1 MSPLFLQQV
10 IVAADAPPAPTNN
23 ATALAEWDVVIKEN
37 TGGFPLFLDNTYK
50 LGAILLGFKLA
61 STLCGRSSDQL
72 VKRMAM
78 NVKTVLISAV
88 YKKAL
93 RLSAESNQKYNKGY
107 TMNLVNVDCESVS
120 KAWEVTH
127 QIWSIPLQ
135 LTTIIVL
142 LCRLLGFSAWAG
154 IGVLFFS
161 LFLLIMVVPIFMRKA
176 APWFM
181 RLGDRRLKTIREVL
195 DGIRVVKIN
204 GWEDHFLAKLQG
216 IRSEQLRWLG
226 QFNTGVACFVIVGQ
240 VTNTLMPLAAFSL
253 FGRENMGIVP
263 SARVFPALALFGML
277 VDPLIALPQLLS
289 SFVIASTSWGRIY
302 AFLLADEKTTPY
314 GIVTNGVMN
323 INRYAITITGGAFS
337 WPSTET
343 SAPGTVFAPTRQ
355 EKIDDDADSIDLE
368 KSKVSGQLE
377 EELCGPIPFLR
388 NVNIAIRRGSLTAIV
403 GHVGSGKSSLLSAVI
418 GEMMRVSGE
427 VNCNGTIAYCAQQ
440 PWIQTT
446 TIQDNILFGRPL
458 NLQRLQ
464 KAIQTT
470 SFDTDLEGF
479 PHGLATQM
487 SEKGNNLS
495 GGQKARLSLS
505 RAVYSDADIYLF
517 DDVLAALDPRVGRNV
532 FNNCIREGLRGKTR
546 LLVTHQLQYLNQVD
560 HIIVVSEGNIVEQG
574 TFEELVGR
582 NGELTRLLSDVQP
595 FSEGSEESRKDD
607 KRKSMAAQKKVAEEK
622 ETSDK
627 LILDEERNTGAMGA
641 ATWWA
646 YLKATGGASM
656 AVMLFTEIVMLQ
668 GSVVILGQWLS
679 WWTEDKFHEKAG
691 GWIGTYDGIGFASIL
706 LLIVMN
712 VSILMSTIRASR
724 TFHSKALLGVLRAPM
739 WWFEGQPIGRIMNRF
754 SKDIEAIDQRLM
766 PQLFQL
772 IGGAGTLLS
781 TIIIV
786 GYSTP
791 IMLAF
796 MFPIAVIYWF
806 VLRFYRKSL
815 RELKRLESTQRG
827 PLQARISETL
837 DGIPTIMAYKRE
849 DDFANAVGSLLDT
862 SNRPTFLRMHAEIW
876 VTLRMEILS
885 SAVVFALVMLLH
897 TKVVGD
903 SAQFALSLTYATTLT
918 YLLNMLLKSAANVE
932 AEMNSVERLI
942 NYTENL
948 PQEPA
953 AHLGSDPSK
962 EAWPMRGE
970 IVLRDINAA
979 YPSRPDKLVLRSV
992 NLTFRPGETVFIVG
1006 RTGSGKSTLLS
1017 LLLRMIDPCAGTVK
1031 IDGRDI
1037 TSVGLT
1043 TLRQSMEVIPQ
1054 DPFIFSGTI
1063 RSALDFEGKCD
1074 EKALWQALDL
1084 VGLKQFV
1091 SSQESKL
1098 DTVVEDNGSNYSV
1111 GQRQLL
1117 CLAAAILRN
1126 PKILLLDEAMASID
1140 AGADVFIQQ
1149 AMRRS
1154 CPNATI
1160 LSVMHRLSDRIL
1172 RECDRVLVMEQ
1183 GVPVEFASPR
1193 ELLARPNSM
1202 FSKLM
1207 AAARNSP

>member
-1 MSPLFLQQV
+1 
-10 IVAADAPPAPTNN
+10 
-23 ATALAEWDVVIKEN
+23 
-37 TGGFPLFLDNTYK
+37 
-50 LGAILLGFKLA
+50 
-61 STLCGRSSDQL
+61 
-72 VKRMAM
+72 MAM

-343 SAPGTVFAPTRQ
+343 SAPGT
-355 EKIDDDADSIDLE
+355 
-368 KSKVSGQLE
+368 KSK
-377 EELCGPIPFLR
+377 ELCGPIPFLR

-418 GEMMRVSGE
+418 